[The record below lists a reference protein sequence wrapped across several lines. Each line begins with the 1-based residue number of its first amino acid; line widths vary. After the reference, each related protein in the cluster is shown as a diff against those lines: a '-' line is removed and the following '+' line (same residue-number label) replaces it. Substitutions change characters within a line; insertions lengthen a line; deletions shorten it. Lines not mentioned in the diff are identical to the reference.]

1 MAPQDQG
8 TKSVHTITPLIHTLL
23 GDGAITALYLR
34 TIAAMNEELSR
45 WENTV
50 DERKCHAH
58 YRRIRTLRRSFVYY
72 KGTLLYLNHV
82 WIL

>member
-45 WENTV
+45 WLSRAGRVCRPREV
-50 DERKCHAH
+50 FDGSVSQA
-58 YRRIRTLRRSFVYY
+58 SS
-72 KGTLLYLNHV
+72 LYSG
-82 WIL
+82 I